1 VPFRNI
7 ENVVL
12 VGAGNVAAHLGLALA
27 SQGIRIVE
35 VCNRTPGTGQDLADR
50 LGATFIADIM
60 AITKAADLYILA
72 VSDSAIATLAGS
84 MHLNDKM
91 VVHTS
96 GTTGMNVLANISENI
111 GVFYPLQTFSPGRAT
126 MFRGIPVCLESNSP
140 EGEQQLRKLAERLT
154 DIVQF
159 LDSDHRKLLHL
170 SAVFASN
177 FTNFMYTIAEDL
189 IIAHGIPFELMKPLI
204 SHTAEIARQE
214 DVFRQQTGPALRGD
228 LDVLSSHRK
237 LLAEHPDYLEIYNLI
252 SNNIIKYKEA
262 HGKL

>member
-1 VPFRNI
+1 
-7 ENVVL
+7 
-12 VGAGNVAAHLGLALA
+12 
-27 SQGIRIVE
+27 
-35 VCNRTPGTGQDLADR
+35 
-50 LGATFIADIM
+50 
-60 AITKAADLYILA
+60 
-72 VSDSAIATLAGS
+72 
-84 MHLNDKM
+84 
-91 VVHTS
+91 
-96 GTTGMNVLANISENI
+96 
-111 GVFYPLQTFSPGRAT
+111 
-126 MFRGIPVCLESNSP
+126 
-140 EGEQQLRKLAERLT
+140 LT